1 MFRDLAG
8 LLGGALLALFPARY
22 RRRFLES
29 DVDLHRGAFL
39 GAAAQLILCLGFFIY
54 GYLHFLQQ
62 HIGDLA
68 TTLVKHGA
76 EEAMGSE
83 AIQYGAGFLTL
94 GEYLI
99 RPTTWMLAYFAL
111 EGLLRSLGAAITGEV
126 IPTLPL
132 ALVGWVHTKVDA
144 RRAERA
150 LGPRVVDEVEPRTAY
165 SPWDLRIRSCRP
177 KPWTALTT
185 ISYEDQLYEL
195 AAIEPGDPP
204 RRFVYVLRKK
214 PEGKVIRGLH
224 HYSPEETLEKEES
237 GVGSQGSG
245 KSTTR

>member
-1 MFRDLAG
+1 MFKDLAG
-8 LLGGALLALFPARY
+8 LLGGAVLALVPARY
-22 RRRFLES
+22 RRRFVES

-39 GAAAQLILCLGFFIY
+39 GAATQLILCLGFFIY
-54 GYLHFLQQ
+54 GYLHFMREHL
-62 HIGDLA
+62 DALS
-68 TTLVKHGA
+68 TTLNKHGA

-99 RPTTWMLAYFAL
+99 RPTTWLLAYFAL
-111 EGLLRSLGAAITGEV
+111 EGLLRSLGAAITGEI

-132 ALVGWVHTKVDA
+132 ALVGWVHTRRDA

-150 LGPRVVDEVEPRTAY
+150 LGPRVADEVEAPTAY

-195 AAIEPGDPP
+195 AAVEPADPP
-204 RRFVYVLRKK
+204 RRFVYLLRKK

-224 HYSPEETLEKEES
+224 HYNPEEPLEKE
-237 GVGSQGSG
+237 
-245 KSTTR
+245 

>member
-1 MFRDLAG
+1 MLKDLVGALKSLAG
-8 LLGGALLALFPARY
+8 LLAGVVLAFFPARY
-22 RRRFLES
+22 RRRFVEN
-29 DVDLHRGAFL
+29 DVDLHHGAFV
-39 GAAAQLILCLGFFIY
+39 GAIVQLILCLGFFIY
-54 GYLHFLQQ
+54 GYLHFLQE
-62 HIGDLA
+62 HVGALA
-68 TTLVKHGA
+68 GTLMKHGA

-83 AIQYGAGFLTL
+83 AIQYAAGFLTL

-99 RPTTWMLAYFAL
+99 RPTTWLLGYFAL
-111 EGLLRSLGAAITGEV
+111 EGLLRSLAAAITGET

-132 ALVGWVHTKVDA
+132 ALVGWVHTRMDA

-185 ISYEDQLYEL
+185 ISYEEQFYEVM
-195 AAIEPGDPP
+195 AIEAGDPP
-204 RRFVYVLRKK
+204 RRFVYLLRKK

-224 HYSPEETLEKEES
+224 HYTPDEPLEKE
-237 GVGSQGSG
+237 
-245 KSTTR
+245 

>member
-1 MFRDLAG
+1 MLKDLAGALKSLAG
-8 LLGGALLALFPARY
+8 LLAGAVLTLLPARY

-39 GAAAQLILCLGFFIY
+39 GAVVQLILCLGFFIY

-68 TTLVKHGA
+68 TTLIKHGA

-99 RPTTWMLAYFAL
+99 HPTTWLLAYFVL
-111 EGLLRSLGAAITGEV
+111 EGLLRSFAAAITGEV
-126 IPTLPL
+126 VPSLPL
-132 ALVGWVHTKVDA
+132 ALVGWVHTRIDA

-195 AAIEPGDPP
+195 ASIEAADPP
-204 RRFVYVLRKK
+204 RRFVYLLRRK

-224 HYSPEETLEKEES
+224 HYTPDEPLQKEE
-237 GVGSQGSG
+237 
-245 KSTTR
+245 

>member
-1 MFRDLAG
+1 MFKDLAG
-8 LLGGALLALFPARY
+8 LLGGAVLALAPARY

-39 GAAAQLILCLGFFIY
+39 GAVAQLVLCLGFFIY
-54 GYLHFLQQ
+54 GYLRFMQE
-62 HIGDLA
+62 HIGALA
-68 TTLVKHGA
+68 GTLMQHGA
-76 EEAMGSE
+76 EHAMASE
-83 AIQYGAGFLTL
+83 AVQYGAGFLTL

-99 RPTTWMLAYFAL
+99 HPTTWLLAYFAL
-111 EGLLRSLGAAITGEV
+111 EGLLRALGAAITGEI

-132 ALVGWVHTKVDA
+132 ALVGWVHTRRDA

-150 LGPRVVDEVEPRTAY
+150 LGPRIPDEVERATAY
-165 SPWDLRIRSCRP
+165 SPWELRIRSCRP

-195 AAIEPGDPP
+195 MAVEAGDLP
-204 RRFVYVLRKK
+204 RRFVYLLRKK

-224 HYSPEETLEKEES
+224 HYSPEEVLEKE
-237 GVGSQGSG
+237 
-245 KSTTR
+245 